1 MTLETPAWQAGF
13 AFHSPEQSP
22 GFKLWRDFMRWQR
35 GQNARLRPFG
45 LTQPQFA
52 ILAVCG
58 WLTRDDQQITQHNVV
73 ETLDLDRMHVSQITT
88 RLERDGLI
96 NRTIC
101 PIDLRAKQ
109 ISLTDKG
116 KDLLRRTLPVVEGF
130 DKAFF
135 TSKDR
140 SKDALN
146 PAT

>member
-1 MTLETPAWQAGF
+1 MVGRVESG
-13 AFHSPEQSP
+13 
-22 GFKLWRDFMRWQR
+22 DV
-35 GQNARLRPFG
+35 
-45 LTQPQFA
+45 
-52 ILAVCG
+52 VCG
-58 WLTRDDQQITQHNVV
+58 GVSGEVEAVV
-73 ETLDLDRMHVSQITT
+73 HEEGFDF